1 MSKPE
6 ITYIK
11 IEDLKMYANNPRK
24 NDEAVEY
31 VKESI
36 KQFGFKV
43 PVVIDK
49 NYEII
54 CGHTRVKSA
63 KQLGITEV
71 PCIIADDLTDEQV
84 KAFRL
89 VDNKVSEFATWDF
102 DLLNEE
108 INQILSTNMEDLGF
122 FEIPIDDLFLEQPKT
137 KPKHICNEC
146 GNEF

>member
-24 NDEAVEY
+24 NEEAVEY

-43 PVVIDK
+43 PIVIDK
-49 NYEII
+49 NNEII

-63 KQLGITEV
+63 KQLGIKEI

-108 INQILSTNMEDLGF
+108 INQILSTDMSSLGF
-122 FEIPIDDLFLEQPKT
+122 FEIPIDELFLEEPNN